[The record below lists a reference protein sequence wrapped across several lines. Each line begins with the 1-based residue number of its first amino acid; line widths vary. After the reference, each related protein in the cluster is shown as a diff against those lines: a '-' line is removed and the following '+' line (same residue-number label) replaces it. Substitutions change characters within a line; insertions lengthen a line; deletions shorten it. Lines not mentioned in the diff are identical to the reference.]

1 MNALIT
7 RSLTAFLGPAMDW
20 KTTLSRLAHRPG
32 YAIAAWIMLGL
43 AVAANIVAFAIVYA
57 FMLKPFPYSQSR
69 QLSVIRERYMKLGS
83 NPNSALVSVKD
94 YLTLKKEIPG
104 IVAAGLSTQPNAQST
119 QLDGQTRLLKFEEVT
134 PSLFRTLGVQPA
146 LGRWPARDADQPDG
160 PPEIVIS
167 HHLWLG
173 AYHGQP
179 DVLSKFLKVNGCF
192 FRIVGVMPAGF
203 FYRVGQLDAWLP
215 YVITP
220 ARTESM
226 ETNYSMV
233 VRRGPGLSQK
243 QLDMELQNNQ
253 ERLLENLPPGARA
266 FADKA
271 GFTLDSQSLR
281 ISGLEAF
288 SIDDD
293 LPWLLQAAA
302 AMLLL
307 LALANTINL
316 GLVRVHAHSHE
327 FAMRYVLGAPRTG
340 LARLVLIEHLPI
352 AVVVGATALVL
363 SWAGLHTLNVDEIM
377 PVPQFSPFNVQF
389 GAPVI
394 AFAVIASVL
403 AVLAAAAGP
412 AALASGRTL
421 LSTHGHS
428 RTATGGKALRNVQR
442 IFGATQI
449 ALACALLIATG
460 LLSISLI
467 RMLSQP
473 LGFEPRHRV
482 EAVILLPHGVTNT
495 EVWPNLESALQ
506 RIPNVSSVAASGMTP
521 YSLIAGD
528 HQLVRK
534 PAESA
539 DTAKVLVNMPSV
551 SAGFFSTLGIEFIAG
566 RAFTPAEVKNNT
578 PVIVINEWLAK
589 HFFGS
594 AAEAV
599 GKTLDMWI
607 PVRVIGVTQNVAW
620 QPVPSEYNRG
630 TIYFPFGE
638 NQPNLIAAIMKIRG
652 PAAPM
657 MQVFKRTIEAA
668 VPGSAVFSMSTM
680 PDVVR
685 SASALSA
692 AGVDIVTT
700 FACLALLLAALGV
713 FALTTFVAR
722 ARLGEYGIRA
732 ALGAGPLA
740 LLRLGFRE
748 AAWLLIVG
756 LPIGLTG
763 AWLLGRAV
771 ASTLY
776 QTPVLE
782 PWLYIVGALLLIV
795 VVFAAA
801 WGPARRAAG
810 VPLRELLSGG
820 TQ

>member
-32 YAIAAWIMLGL
+32 YAIVAWIMLGL
-43 AVAANIVAFAIVYA
+43 AVAANVVAFAILYG
-57 FMLKPFPYSQSR
+57 FMLKPLPYSQPG
-69 QLSVIRERYMKLGS
+69 QLSVIRERDIKIGLNS
-83 NPNSALVSVKD
+83 NNALVSVKH
-94 YLTLKKEIPG
+94 YLALKKELPG
-104 IVAAGLSTQPNAQST
+104 IVGAGLATQPDAEPAQ
-119 QLDGQTRLLKFEEVT
+119 LAGQMHLLKFEEVT
-134 PSLFRTLGVQPA
+134 PSLFRTLGVQPS
-146 LGRWPARDADQPDG
+146 LGRWPAADADQPDG
-160 PPEIVIS
+160 PPEVMIS
-167 HHLWLG
+167 HHFWLG

-179 DVLSKFLKVNGCF
+179 DVLSKFLEVQGRS

-220 ARTESM
+220 ARAEST

-233 VRRGPGLSQK
+233 VRRGANVSQK
-243 QLDMELQNNQ
+243 QLDLELQNEQ
-253 ERLLENLPPGARA
+253 ERLVEALPPDIRS
-266 FADKA
+266 FAEKA
-271 GFTLDSQSLR
+271 GFTLDAQSLR
-281 ISGLEAF
+281 ASELEMF
-288 SIDDD
+288 GIGD
-293 LPWLLQAAA
+293 LPWFLQAAA
-302 AMLLL
+302 ALLLL

-327 FAMRYVLGAPRTG
+327 FAMRYVLGATRTG

-352 AVVVGATALVL
+352 AVVVGVTALPL
-363 SWAGLHTLNVDEIM
+363 AWAGLRVINPDEIM
-377 PVPQFSPFNVQF
+377 PIPLLTPFKLQF

-394 AFAVIASVL
+394 AFAVIFSTL
-403 AVLAAAAGP
+403 AVLFAAVGP
-412 AALASGRTL
+412 ATLASSRRL
-421 LSTHGHS
+421 LSKLGRS
-428 RTATGGKALRNVQR
+428 RTATGGRALRKVQR

-449 ALACALLIATG
+449 ALACALLITTG
-460 LLSISLI
+460 LLSISLV
-467 RMLSQP
+467 RMLTQP
-473 LGFEPRHRV
+473 LGFEPRHRI
-482 EAVILLPHGVTNT
+482 EATIILPHGVTNT
-495 EVWPNLESALQ
+495 TVWPNLEPALQ
-506 RIPNVSSVAASGMTP
+506 RIPNVTSVAASGMTP
-521 YSLIAGD
+521 YSRIGENHAFVHKLGESGD
-528 HQLVRK
+528 T
-534 PAESA
+534 E
-539 DTAKVLVNMPSV
+539 TVNMPSV
-551 SAGFFSTLGIEFIAG
+551 SADFFSTLGIEFIAG
-566 RAFTPAEVKNNT
+566 RAFTSAEVKNHT

-594 AAEAV
+594 PANAV

-607 PVRVIGVTQNVAW
+607 PVRVVGVTRNIAW
-620 QPVPSEYNRG
+620 QPVPSEYKRG
-630 TIYFPFGE
+630 TVYFPLGE
-638 NQPNLIAAIMKIRG
+638 NQPDLVVAILETRG
-652 PAAPM
+652 PIAPM
-657 MQVFKRTIEAA
+657 MQSIRRTIEVA

-692 AGVDIVTT
+692 AGVGIVTT

-722 ARLGEYGIRA
+722 ARLGEYGTRA

-740 LLRLGFRE
+740 LLGLGFRE

-756 LPIGLTG
+756 LPIGLIG

-801 WGPARRAAG
+801 WGPARRAAR
-810 VPLRELLSGG
+810 VPLRELFSGG

>member
-1 MNALIT
+1 MTALIT
-7 RSLTAFLGPAMDW
+7 RSLTALFGSAMDW

-43 AVAANIVAFAIVYA
+43 AVAANVVAFAILYG
-57 FMLKPFPYSQSR
+57 FMLKPLPYSQPG
-69 QLSVIRERYMKLGS
+69 QLSVIRERGIKTGLNINNAY
-83 NPNSALVSVKD
+83 VSVKD
-94 YLTLKKEIPG
+94 YLALKKELPD
-104 IVAAGLSTQPNAQST
+104 IVDAGLTIQPDAEPV
-119 QLDGQTRLLKFEEVT
+119 QLAGQTHLLKFEEVT
-134 PSLFRTLGVQPA
+134 PSLFRTLGVQPV
-146 LGRWPARDADQPDG
+146 LGRWPAADADQPDG
-160 PPEIVIS
+160 LPEVMIS
-167 HHLWLG
+167 HHFWLG

-179 DVLSKFLKVNGCF
+179 DVLSKFLDVQGRS

-220 ARTESM
+220 ARAESTN
-226 ETNYSMV
+226 TNYSMV
-233 VRRGPGLSQK
+233 VRRRPGVSQY
-243 QLDMELQNNQ
+243 QLDSELQN
-253 ERLLENLPPGARA
+253 ERGQLLESLPPDARA
-266 FADKA
+266 FAEKI
-271 GFTLDSQSLR
+271 GFTLDAQSPRAPALD
-281 ISGLEAF
+281 AF
-288 SIDDD
+288 GIND
-293 LPWLLQAAA
+293 LPWFLQATAVL
-302 AMLLL
+302 LLL

-327 FAMRYVLGAPRTG
+327 FAMRYVLGATRTG

-352 AVVVGATALVL
+352 AVMVGVTTLVL
-363 SWAGLHTLNVDEIM
+363 AWAGLHAVNVDEIIS
-377 PVPQFSPFNVQF
+377 VSQFSPFKVQF
-389 GAPVI
+389 DAPVI
-394 AFAVIASVL
+394 AFAVIVSLL

-412 AALASGRTL
+412 TVLASSRRL
-421 LSTHGHS
+421 LSRLEHS
-428 RTATGGKALRNVQR
+428 RTATGGRALHKVQR

-460 LLSISLI
+460 LLSISLV

-473 LGFEPRHRV
+473 LGFEPRHRI
-482 EAVILLPHGVTNT
+482 EATIILPHGVTNT
-495 EVWPNLESALQ
+495 TAWPNLKSALQ

-521 YSLIAGD
+521 YSLIAGS
-528 HQLVRK
+528 HKLVRK
-534 PAESA
+534 PDESG
-539 DTAKVLVNMPSV
+539 DTAKILVNMPSV
-551 SAGFFSTLGIEFIAG
+551 SASFFSTLGIEFIAG
-566 RAFTPAEVKNNT
+566 RAFTPAEVKNQT

-594 AAEAV
+594 PANAV
-599 GKTLDMWI
+599 GKTLNMWI
-607 PVRVIGVTQNVAW
+607 PVRVIGVTRNVAW
-620 QPVPSEYNRG
+620 QPMLSGYNRG
-630 TIYFPFGE
+630 TVYFPFGE
-638 NQPNLIAAIMKIRG
+638 NQPNLVVTILKTRG
-652 PAAPM
+652 SAAPM

-692 AGVDIVTT
+692 AGVGIVTT

-713 FALTTFVAR
+713 FALTRFVAR

-756 LPIGLTG
+756 LPIGLIG

-771 ASTLY
+771 ARTLY

-782 PWLYIVGALLLIV
+782 PWLYVVGALLLIV

-801 WGPARRAAG
+801 WGPARRAAR